1 MKEKQNI
8 IFYKKRQKDDLPLK
22 PPNLFIN
29 EGIVER
35 VASLKLLSQIFGAKI
50 SWNCH
55 ILLIGNKVSKNIGV
69 LQKAKHIL
77 SKDGS
82 MSLYFAIINSY
93 LNYSNIAMSWKMA
106 VTAVAVIKNNKALNT
121 TVKMKDILNV
131 FELNIYQMFILV
143 FPTAQGTIPSVFG
156 RSKRM
161 TYAYPPRLREG
172 KYI

>member
-1 MKEKQNI
+1 MKEKQN

-22 PPNLFIN
+22 APNLFIN

-35 VASLKLLSQIFGAKI
+35 MASLKFLSHIFGEKI

-121 TVKMKDILNV
+121 NVKMKDILHV
-131 FELNIYQMFILV
+131 FELNIYQMFILA
-143 FPTAQGTIPSVFG
+143 FPKELFLQFLEDL
-156 RSKRM
+156 K
-161 TYAYPPRLREG
+161 E
-172 KYI
+172 